1 MVGLDTHVSRFL
13 KLHLEHGLVSHCLVH
28 LVLLRVAVHGGSAL
42 AKLTILERDEL
53 LLMGEAV
60 ADVGV
65 VMAGILYYLIQE
77 VLVVDL

>member
-1 MVGLDTHVSRFL
+1 MSRFL
-13 KLHLEHGLVSHCLVH
+13 KLYLEHGLVSHCLVH
-28 LVLLRVAVHGGSAL
+28 LVLLRVTVHGGSAL

-53 LLMGEAV
+53 LLMGEAI

-65 VMAGILYYLIQE
+65 VVAGILHYLIQE

>member
-1 MVGLDTHVSRFL
+1 MGRLL
-13 KLHLEHGLVSHCLVH
+13 KLHLEHGLVSHGLVH
-28 LVLLRVAVHGGSAL
+28 LVLLLVAVHGSSTL
-42 AKLTILERDEL
+42 AKLTVLERNEL

-65 VMAGILYYLIQE
+65 IMARILHHLIQV

>member
-1 MVGLDTHVSRFL
+1 MGRLL
-13 KLHLEHGLVSHCLVH
+13 KLYFEHGLVSHSLMH

-42 AKLTILERDEL
+42 AKLTILESNEL

-60 ADVGV
+60 ADVRV
-65 VMAGILYYLIQE
+65 IMAGILNYLIQE

>member
-13 KLHLEHGLVSHCLVH
+13 KLNLEHGLVSHGLVH
-28 LVLLRVAVHGGSAL
+28 LVLLRVAVHGGSTL

-60 ADVGV
+60 SDVGV
-65 VMAGILYYLIQE
+65 IVAGILHYLIQE

>member
-1 MVGLDTHVSRFL
+1 MVGLDAHMGRLL
-13 KLHLEHGLVSHCLVH
+13 KLYLEHGLVSHGLVH
-28 LVLLRVAVHGGSAL
+28 LVLLGVAVHSCSSL

-60 ADVGV
+60 SDVGV
-65 VMAGILYYLIQE
+65 IVASILHYLIQE